1 MLRKAQVSYLARES
15 FAGFKRR
22 KLTTGV
28 TILIMGASL
37 LVLAV
42 LTLATLNLG
51 FLLESARESIDIR
64 VFLKEGA
71 TAEEVAMLQP
81 RLVIIPGVQ
90 EVDFISPETALVEF
104 RRDLGEEAEILD
116 LLPGNPLP
124 ASYHVIL
131 KNEARNLDAVR
142 AIRDEIAPWPQ
153 VGEIV
158 FNQEWIDSLERW
170 AFRFQMASLAV
181 GLLVFLAAVFVI
193 SNTVKLTMASSERII
208 QIQKLVGATNSFIR
222 TPFLFEGVFQGL
234 LAGILAMGL
243 VAGIEVLFSNHLMGV
258 VFFNPLQM
266 AGFILFCAL
275 LGLIGSWAAIR
286 KYLMIGSKF

>member
-1 MLRKAQVSYLARES
+1 MLNREQIGYLTRES
-15 FAGFKRR
+15 FAGFRRR

-71 TAEEVAMLQP
+71 TTDEVAELQP
-81 RLVIIPGVQ
+81 RLVIIPGVKQ
-90 EVDFISPETALVEF
+90 VDFISPQTALNQF
-104 RRDLGEEAEILD
+104 RQDLGTEAEILD
-116 LLPGNPLP
+116 LLPENPLP
-124 ASYHVIL
+124 ASYHLIL
-131 KNEARNLDAVR
+131 KDEARNLEAVR
-142 AIRDEIAPWPQ
+142 GIRDEIAVWSQ

-158 FNQEWIDSLERW
+158 FNQEWINNLETW
-170 AFRFQMASLAV
+170 AFRFQMASLVV

-208 QIQKLVGATNSFIR
+208 QIQKLVGATNAFVR
-222 TPFLFEGVFQGL
+222 TPFLFEGILQGL
-234 LAGILAMGL
+234 FAGVLAMGL
-243 VAGIEVLFSNHLMGV
+243 VAGLGKVLSNHLAGV
-258 VFFNPLQM
+258 VFFNPIQIV
-266 AGFILFCAL
+266 GFVLFCSL
-275 LGLIGSWAAIR
+275 LGLIGSWAAMR
-286 KYLMIGSKF
+286 KYLRLGSEF

>member
-1 MLRKAQVSYLARES
+1 MLRKDQVAYLSRES
-15 FAGFKRR
+15 FAGFRRR

-51 FLLESARESIDIR
+51 YLLESARESIDIR

-71 TAEEVAMLQP
+71 TAEEVATLQP

-90 EVDFISPETALVEF
+90 KVVFISAEQALSEF
-104 RRDLGEEAEILD
+104 RSDLGEEAEILD

-131 KNEARNLDAVR
+131 KNEARNLEAVR
-142 AIRDEIAPWPQ
+142 SIRDEISGWTQ

-158 FNQEWIDSLERW
+158 FNQEWIDSLEKW
-170 AFRFQMASLAV
+170 AFRFQMASLVV

-222 TPFLFEGVFQGL
+222 TPFLFEGIFQGL

-243 VAGIEVLFSNHLMGV
+243 VATIEVLLANHLTGV
-258 VFFNPLQM
+258 VFFNPIQM
-266 AGFILFCAL
+266 LGFVLFCAL
-275 LGLIGSWAAIR
+275 LGLIGSWTAIR
-286 KYLMIGSKF
+286 KYLQLGSEF

>member
-1 MLRKAQVSYLARES
+1 MLRKDQVAYLSRES
-15 FAGFKRR
+15 FAGFRRR

-51 FLLESARESIDIR
+51 YVLETARQSIDIR
-64 VFLKEGA
+64 VFMREGA
-71 TAEEVAMLQP
+71 TAEEIATLQP
-81 RLVIIPGVQ
+81 RMVIIPGVQ
-90 EVDFISPETALVEF
+90 QVDFISADQALGEF
-104 RRDLGEEAEILD
+104 RADLGNEAEILD
-116 LLPGNPLP
+116 LLPENPLP

-131 KNEARNLDAVR
+131 KNEARNLEAVR
-142 AIRDEIAPWPQ
+142 GIRDEIAAWPQ

-158 FNQEWIDSLERW
+158 FNQEWIDSLESW
-170 AFRFQMASLAV
+170 AFRFQMASLIV

-193 SNTVKLTMASSERII
+193 SNTVKLTMAASERII
-208 QIQKLVGATNSFIR
+208 QVQKLVGATNAFIR
-222 TPFLFEGVFQGL
+222 TPFLFEGMFQGL
-234 LAGILAMGL
+234 LAGALAMGL
-243 VAGIEVLFSNHLMGV
+243 VAVIKVLLSNHLSGV

-266 AGFILFCAL
+266 GGFILFCAV

-286 KYLMIGSKF
+286 KYLMLGSEF

>member
-1 MLRKAQVSYLARES
+1 MLNKDQTAYLFRES
-15 FAGFKRR
+15 FAGFRRR

-51 FLLESARESIDIR
+51 YLLENARSSIDIR
-64 VFLKEGA
+64 VFLKDSS
-71 TAEEVAMLQP
+71 TPEEVAVLQP
-81 RLVIIPGVQ
+81 RLVIIPGVKK
-90 EVDFISPETALVEF
+90 VDFISPETALSEF
-104 RRDLGEEAEILD
+104 RGDLGEESDILD
-116 LLPGNPLP
+116 LLPENPLP
-124 ASYHVIL
+124 ASYHLIL
-131 KNEARNLDAVR
+131 KNEYRNLEAVR
-142 AIRDEIAPWPQ
+142 SIRDEIAGWSQ

-170 AFRFQMASLAV
+170 AFIFQMASLVV

-193 SNTVKLTMASSERII
+193 SNTVKLTMAASSRII

-222 TPFLFEGVFQGL
+222 TPFLFEGIFQGL
-234 LAGILAMGL
+234 LAGGLAMGL
-243 VAGIEVLFSNHLMGV
+243 MAALGMLLSDHLAHV
-258 VFFNPLQM
+258 VFFNPLQIF
-266 AGFILFCAL
+266 GFIAFCAF

-286 KYLMIGSKF
+286 KYLMLGSDF

>member
-1 MLRKAQVSYLARES
+1 MLRKDQVLYLTRES
-15 FAGFKRR
+15 FAGFSRR

-28 TILIMGASL
+28 TILIMGAAL

-51 FLLESARESIDIR
+51 YLLETARESIDIR
-64 VFLKEGA
+64 VFLREGA
-71 TAEEVAMLQP
+71 TEAEIAELQP

-90 EVDFISPETALVEF
+90 KVEFISPDTALGEF
-104 RRDLGEEAEILD
+104 RADLGEEAGILD
-116 LLPGNPLP
+116 LLPTNPLP

-131 KNEARNLDAVR
+131 KNEARNLESVR
-142 AIRDEIAPWPQ
+142 GIRDEVAAWPQ

-170 AFRFQMASLAV
+170 AFRFQMASLVV

-193 SNTVKLTMASSERII
+193 SNTVKLTMAASARII

-222 TPFLFEGVFQGL
+222 VPYLCEGMLQGL
-234 LAGILAMGL
+234 LAGALAMGL
-243 VAGIEVLFSNHLMGV
+243 VAVIGFVLADQLTGF
-258 VFFNPLQM
+258 VFFNPVQIL
-266 AGFILFCAL
+266 GFVLFCAL
-275 LGLIGSWAAIR
+275 LGLTGSWAAMR
-286 KYLMIGSKF
+286 KYLTFGSEF

>member
-1 MLRKAQVSYLARES
+1 MLRRDQIAYLSRES
-15 FAGFKRR
+15 FAGFRRR

-51 FLLESARESIDIR
+51 YLLETARESIDIR

-71 TAEEVAMLQP
+71 TEEEVATLQP

-90 EVDFISPETALVEF
+90 KVDFISAERALAEF
-104 RRDLGEEAEILD
+104 RRDLGAEAEILD
-116 LLPGNPLP
+116 LLPENPLP

-131 KNEARNLDAVR
+131 ASESRNLDAVR
-142 AIRDEIAPWPQ
+142 GIRDEISAWPQ
-153 VGEIV
+153 VAEIV
-158 FNQEWIDSLERW
+158 FNQEWIDSLEIW
-170 AFRFQMASLAV
+170 TFRFQMASLVV
-181 GLLVFLAAVFVI
+181 GMLVFLAAVFVI
-193 SNTVKLTMASSERII
+193 SNTVKLTMAASERII
-208 QIQKLVGATNSFIR
+208 QIQKLVGATNAFIR
-222 TPFLFEGVFQGL
+222 TPFMFEGILQGL
-234 LAGILAMGL
+234 LAGVLAMGM
-243 VAGIEVLFSNHLMGV
+243 VAAIDGLFSNHLTGV

-266 AGFILFCAL
+266 AGFVLFCAF

-286 KYLMIGSKF
+286 KYLMLGSEF